1 MTNRGTRP
9 TGPRRWPRHAEDIR
23 QQTYDEAE
31 NAAEI
36 LADAR
41 GNMQRNPY
49 LAREQLAD
57 VGAALQKIM
66 RLMTEA
72 KVGVE

>member
-1 MTNRGTRP
+1 MTDRGTRP
-9 TGPRRWPRHAEDIR
+9 TGPRRWPRHAESIR
-23 QQTYDEAE
+23 QRTYEEAE
-31 NAAEI
+31 NAVELLAE
-36 LADAR
+36 AR
-41 GNMQRNPY
+41 GNMQKNPY

>member
-1 MTNRGTRP
+1 
-9 TGPRRWPRHAEDIR
+9 
-23 QQTYDEAE
+23 
-31 NAAEI
+31 
-36 LADAR
+36 
-41 GNMQRNPY
+41 MQKNPY